1 MSRQRDEGQLDDD
14 EVAWLAALLD
24 HLPVRDDAWAAID
37 RDPALHVRLWT
48 EVVRRAEPRWC
59 AAPAAL
65 LGFAAWQA
73 GDGIV
78 ASMAVD
84 RALTA
89 DPDYALAQL
98 LSEVLAGGLPPSAW
112 TAARHRQSGSSGSS
126 GSPIRSAR
134 V

>member
-1 MSRQRDEGQLDDD
+1 MARQRDDDQLDND

-24 HLPVRDDAWAAID
+24 HSSVRDDAWAAID

-48 EVVRRAEPRWC
+48 EVVRRAEPRLC

-65 LGFAAWQA
+65 LAFAAWQA

-98 LSEVLAGGLPPSAW
+98 LGEVLAGGLPPSAW
-112 TAARHRQSGSSGSS
+112 AAARRGQSGSAM
-126 GSPIRSAR
+126 RSAR
-134 V
+134 L